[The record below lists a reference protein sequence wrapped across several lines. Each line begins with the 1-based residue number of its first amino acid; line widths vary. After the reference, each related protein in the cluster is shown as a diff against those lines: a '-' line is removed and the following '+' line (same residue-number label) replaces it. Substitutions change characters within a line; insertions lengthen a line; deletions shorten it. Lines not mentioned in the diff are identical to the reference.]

1 MQLLDTA
8 AETATKKAVN
18 AFEVLMAGGREYA
31 KKKSQSRLKKNVKLS

>member
-1 MQLLDTA
+1 VQLLDTA

-18 AFEVLMAGGREYA
+18 AGGREYV